1 MIPIISINTLAYE
14 GHDLTTALQEIANI
28 GVSHVELGFTRGW
41 TEGLTEAHFSQA
53 SAAKISSLLSD
64 LGLSSIALSAH
75 IDLTTHECVDEIK
88 RRIDFGKRLGVK
100 IVNTKV
106 GAISGRKKFERNIK
120 PIAAY
125 AESMNIVIGLENP
138 SEGTDQIIT
147 SGATGAEVIE
157 KIGSDFIKLNYDFGN
172 AFAYSKGTVDP
183 ASDYRNAL
191 PHVCSLHLKD
201 MKKTQKGWDF
211 TQIGDGIVSYDNI
224 FRELARDKK
233 TLPMSIEH
241 LFIYTAKRNLIVQRM
256 EKAPELDQIRLS
268 LEASYNYVKS
278 FFNA

>member
-1 MIPIISINTLAYE
+1 MSELVRLSLSIEKPLFDRLEKMDKQSGYSNRSEFVRDMIRQQLVEHQWADDRE
-14 GHDLTTALQEIANI
+14 VVGRLTIVYDADKSGSFIPL
-28 GVSHVELGFTRGW
+28 
-41 TEGLTEAHFSQA
+41 LTP
-53 SAAKISSLLSD
+53 SL
-64 LGLSSIALSAH
+64 
-75 IDLTTHECVDEIK
+75 EME
-88 RRIDFGKRLGVK
+88 RIL
-100 IVNTKV
+100 
-106 GAISGRKKFERNIK
+106 
-120 PIAAY
+120 
-125 AESMNIVIGLENP
+125 
-138 SEGTDQIIT
+138 IT
-147 SGATGAEVIE
+147 STCENCFAYFSGNGEVSFSSFFWGQVSTG
-157 KIGSDFIKLNYDFGN
+157 STLYD

-224 FRELARDKK
+224 FRELAREKK